1 MNTIHRKIWNL
12 IRGGSF
18 HGYLRT
24 SSGYPLT
31 LSGCMPEY
39 PVSLAVSGNTVQNG
53 TPAPDNP
60 VEVQGVGDR
69 TKNLSPISVVS
80 PETVNICTQVYL
92 QEGKTYTFSRVK
104 DEGYAYTGY
113 NLIIGAENTGY
124 ISGVTQLQR
133 INVGNISADF
143 HSVTFT
149 AEVSGYL
156 WINGYATITA
166 HYHDI
171 MLNEGTEPLPYEPYG
186 YKLPLV
192 LSGKNLFAEWEIDKT
207 VNPQTGTITTIS
219 QTSGV
224 GGLLSNPIAVNP
236 DEYYTFAMP
245 NSIGASSSALLAW
258 DTEGNCC
265 GYVNGWFNGAFY
277 RFKPNSITSTT
288 GNAIKTIRI
297 YRYYNSSVGGRETSL
312 LDAENAVYVVK
323 GEYTSIDD
331 VPREPYHEPQTFPIY
346 TDAPLHGNGD
356 ISDTVELDI
365 NNRTATRIDR
375 ISIDESGNI
384 TQLTTPV
391 TTDISDM
398 QDWDSIP
405 KLWRGTAIF
414 TADTTIQPSGL
425 TVKYYA
431 DKPGEEVS

>member
-1 MNTIHRKIWNL
+1 MSSMRRKIWNL

-31 LSGCMPEY
+31 LTGCMAEY
-39 PVSLAVSGNTVQNG
+39 PVMLSVSGNTVQDG
-53 TPAPDNP
+53 TPTPDNP

-80 PETVNICTQVYL
+80 PETVNICTQEYL

-149 AEVSGYL
+149 AEASGYL

-186 YKLPLV
+186 YKVPLV
-192 LSGKNLFAEWEIDKT
+192 LS
-207 VNPQTGTITTIS
+207 
-219 QTSGV
+219 
-224 GGLLSNPIAVNP
+224 
-236 DEYYTFAMP
+236 
-245 NSIGASSSALLAW
+245 NSDG
-258 DTEGNCC
+258 
-265 GYVNGWFNGAFY
+265 
-277 RFKPNSITSTT
+277 
-288 GNAIKTIRI
+288 
-297 YRYYNSSVGGRETSL
+297 
-312 LDAENAVYVVK
+312 
-323 GEYTSIDD
+323 
-331 VPREPYHEPQTFPIY
+331 EPQTIPIY
-346 TDAPLHGNGD
+346 TDMPLYGNGT
-356 ISDTVELDI
+356 ISDTVELDVR
-365 NNRTATRIDR
+365 NRHAVRNKR
-375 ISIDESGNI
+375 VSIDESGNI
-384 TQLTTPV
+384 TQLATPV

-405 KLWRGTAIF
+405 KLWRGTAIL
-414 TADTTIQPSGL
+414 TADTTIQPSDIA
-425 TVKYYA
+425 VKYYA
-431 DKPGEEVS
+431 DNPGEEVS